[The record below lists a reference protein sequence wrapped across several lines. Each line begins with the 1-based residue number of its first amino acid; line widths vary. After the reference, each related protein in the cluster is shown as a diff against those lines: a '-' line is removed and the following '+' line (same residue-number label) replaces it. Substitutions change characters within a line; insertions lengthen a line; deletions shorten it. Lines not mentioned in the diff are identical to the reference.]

1 LGLTE
6 NIDEPHFKLSVLFM
20 GNQYF
25 DVLRPKVL
33 QGSFSFHPPIM
44 KNQRIYFLNPH
55 YADLSLERGLLAG
68 TGIELVPIA
77 VQGELTDQISDASAV
92 MTNEVPISE
101 SVAAKLRNCK
111 VVTRLGVGFDVID
124 VGGCRKHGIEVC
136 YVPDYGTEDV
146 ANHAIALLFAVHR
159 HLLPYRRS
167 VEQGRWEY
175 KVGGTIHLLKE
186 LRLGIFGLG
195 RIGSDFA
202 NKMRIFVKEILG
214 YDPNLSAAQLEAK
227 GVIPSSPQDIFAHCE
242 LISLH
247 LPYSADN
254 RHFISD
260 REIGLMQQ
268 KPIVINVSRGGLID
282 TQALI
287 RGLQA
292 NQLTGAGLDVLENE
306 PEVPEELLQLENV
319 IVTPHAAWY
328 SVEASTKLRR
338 TAITDIIRVLSGQK
352 PLYPVP

>member
-1 LGLTE
+1 
-6 NIDEPHFKLSVLFM
+6 M
-20 GNQYF
+20 GNQCF
-25 DVLRPKVL
+25 GVLRPGGL
-33 QGSFSFHPPIM
+33 QGNFNVHPRIM

-55 YADLSLERGLLAG
+55 YADLSMERELLTG

-77 VQGELTDQISDASAV
+77 VQGELIDQISDASAV

-101 SVAAKLRNCK
+101 SLAAKLRNCK
-111 VVTRLGVGFDVID
+111 VITRLGVGFDVID

-167 VEQGRWEY
+167 VEEGRWEY

-186 LRLGIFGLG
+186 LRLGVFGLG

-202 NKMRIFVKEILG
+202 SKMRIFVKEILG
-214 YDPNLSAAQLEAK
+214 YDPNMTVTQLEAR
-227 GVIPSSPQDIFAHCE
+227 GVTPSSPEDIFAQCE

-247 LPYSADN
+247 LPYSPEN

-260 REIGLMQQ
+260 KAIGRMQR

-292 NQLTGAGLDVLENE
+292 NQLSGAGLDVLEHE
-306 PEVPEELLQLENV
+306 PEVSAELLQLENV

-328 SVEASTKLRR
+328 SVEASNKLRR
-338 TAITDIIRVLSGQK
+338 SAITDIIRVLSGQK
-352 PLYPVP
+352 PLYPVPG

>member
-1 LGLTE
+1 
-6 NIDEPHFKLSVLFM
+6 
-20 GNQYF
+20 
-25 DVLRPKVL
+25 
-33 QGSFSFHPPIM
+33 M

-55 YADLSLERGLLAG
+55 YADLSIEREMLTG
-68 TGIELVPIA
+68 TGFELVSVK
-77 VQGELTDQISDASAV
+77 VQGEMIDEIADAAAV

-101 SVAAKLRNCK
+101 SVAAKRTNCK

-124 VGGCRKHGIEVC
+124 VPGCRKFGIEVC

-146 ANHAIALLFAVHR
+146 ANHAIALLFAIHR

-175 KVGGTIHLLKE
+175 KVGGTMHLLRE

-202 NKMRIFVKEILG
+202 GKMRAFVKEILG

-227 GVIPSSPQDIFAHCE
+227 GVIPSSAANIFSECE
-242 LISLH
+242 IISLH
-247 LPYSADN
+247 LPYHSN
-254 RHFISD
+254 NHHFVSD
-260 REIGLMQQ
+260 REIGQM
-268 KPIVINVSRGGLID
+268 KRVPILINVSRGGLLD

-287 RGLQA
+287 RGLRS
-292 NQLTGAGLDVLENE
+292 NQVSGAGLDVLESE
-306 PEVPEELLQLENV
+306 PEIPEELLQFENV

-328 SVEASTKLRR
+328 SVESSIKLRR
-338 TAITDIIRVLSGQK
+338 TAITDILRVLSGQK
-352 PLYPVP
+352 PHHPVPV